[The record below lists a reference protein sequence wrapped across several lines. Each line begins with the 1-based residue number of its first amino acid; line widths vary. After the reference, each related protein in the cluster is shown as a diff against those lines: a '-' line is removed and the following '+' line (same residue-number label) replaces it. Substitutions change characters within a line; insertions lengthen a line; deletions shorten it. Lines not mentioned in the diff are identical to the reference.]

1 MNLRGTLRAAAE
13 HNPIDGWEDQRL
25 DRVLDELDTP
35 ATSGTLTGLATLTV
49 AVGAL
54 TSPLFVLAPTGL
66 RLLLVLGLWT
76 GVTVAVAGLLI
87 GPRLLVRSK
96 RTRALGDAPD
106 ILGLGILRLRV
117 SPTPEAAAAFAAAH
131 GRGPIAQ
138 CLAGEVRD
146 AAGTPQAGW
155 QGLAREWGTR
165 LPELRRGISL
175 LIAAATA
182 EPADRDRL
190 LDASLDAVLDG
201 TRQRMA
207 RFAANLQGPTTA
219 VYAFGVVLPLAF
231 VGALPTLRAA
241 GLSIGLAELIV
252 IYDLALP
259 GALVCASVW
268 LIAVRPAAF
277 PPATVPNTHPD
288 LPNRKRRLLLTT
300 VPATVLGYLAATA
313 VFPTWAPRIVVPGLV
328 LGSGLVVWY
337 HPLVSIRNRTE
348 AIEADFPDA
357 LTIAAQ
363 SLRRRQAPETA
374 VAVTGERIAGP
385 VGGLFRSATHVQ
397 ERLGLGVRDA
407 FLGSHGALQHVGSPR
422 LQSALSL
429 FAVAARE
436 GPRGGSVLLA
446 QAAHLDRLQTVETE
460 IRRDLSSI
468 VGTLRSTAWCFA
480 PLIGGTTVALG
491 TRLDGATLPGSSGV
505 VSGDGLATVIG
516 IYILLLAAILGAL
529 ATGLERGAD
538 RARIGLHV
546 GLAVLAASVLYPVA
560 VFAASLLV

>member
-1 MNLRGTLRAAAE
+1 MILTRTARAVVE
-13 HNPIDGWEDQRL
+13 RNPIDGWEDQQL
-25 DRVLDELDTP
+25 DLVLEELQVEV
-35 ATSGTLTGLATLTV
+35 TSRSLTGLATLLV
-49 AVGAL
+49 AVAAL
-54 TSPLFVLAPTGL
+54 VTPTVLVVPSGSRLPLVI
-66 RLLLVLGLWT
+66 GLWT
-76 GVTVAVAGLLI
+76 GVTVCIAGLLI

-96 RTRALGDAPD
+96 RARALGDAPE
-106 ILGLGILRLRV
+106 ILGLGVLRLRV
-117 SPTPEAAAAFAAAH
+117 SPTPEAAASFAAAH
-131 GRGPIAQ
+131 GSGPIAG
-138 CLAGEVRD
+138 CLAEEVRD

-155 QGLAREWGTR
+155 EGLAQVWGNR

-175 LIAAATA
+175 LTAAAAA

-241 GLSIGLAELIV
+241 GLSIGLAELV
-252 IYDLALP
+252 VVYVLALP
-259 GALVCASVW
+259 GTLLCATAW
-268 LIAVRPAAF
+268 LIGVRPAAF
-277 PPATVPNTHPD
+277 PSATVSKHHPD
-288 LPNRKRRLLLTT
+288 LPNRTFRLVLTT
-300 VPATVLGYLAATA
+300 LFAGGLGYLGA
-313 VFPTWAPRIVVPGLV
+313 VSLFPTWGPWIVVPGLV

-337 HPLVSIRNRTE
+337 HPVVSIRDTIE

-357 LTIAAQ
+357 LTVAAQ

-374 VAVTGERIAGP
+374 VAVTGQRIAGP
-385 VGGLFRSATHVQ
+385 AGETFRSANKVQ
-397 ERLGLGVRDA
+397 QRLGAGVREA
-407 FLGSHGALQHVGSPR
+407 FLGSHGALQHVGSQR
-422 LQSALSL
+422 LHSGVSL
-429 FAVAARE
+429 FALAAQE

-460 IRRDLSSI
+460 IRRDLSSL

-491 TRLDGATLPGSSGV
+491 TRLDGSTLPGSSGV

-516 IYILLLAAILGAL
+516 LYVLLLAAILGAL
-529 ATGLERGAD
+529 ASGLERGVD
-538 RARIGLHV
+538 RARLGLHI
-546 GLAVLAASVLYPVA
+546 GLAVVSASILYPVA
-560 VFAASLLV
+560 VFAASLMV